1 MDQNVGAGL
10 VPARHNQKSGY
21 PQGVPLP
28 FQQGYAMPAEWG
40 PHEATWLSWPHN
52 EETWPGQLKEV
63 EEVYL
68 QMLEALLPGEKVH
81 LLVNDEFE
89 REKVSKCVASKKISE
104 KNLIYHLIPTVDA
117 WIRDYGPTFVV
128 KKNKGRQEIAA
139 VKWIFNAW
147 GGKYESLAHD
157 NSAGER
163 VVESLAMPCFRPGL
177 ILESGSIDTN
187 GERAVLITEQ
197 CLLNANRNP
206 QLSRE
211 GVEEKLRDFLGFTHF
226 IWLGDGVEGDDT
238 DGHIDDITRFVN
250 PNTVVTAVEENA
262 SDANA
267 KPLQEN
273 LKRLRRARDQNGK
286 TLNVV
291 TLPMPDRIDGSW
303 GRAPASYLNFY
314 IANGVVLVPIFGQL
328 QDQEALKILKDLFPK
343 RRIVGVHSETLV
355 LGLGGIHCVTH
366 EQPEAQ

>member
-1 MDQNVGAGL
+1 MKSTCRGEVSSPEIKNKGRGN
-10 VPARHNQKSGY
+10 PA
-21 PQGVPLP
+21 PTL

-68 QMLEALLPGEKVH
+68 QMLEALLPGEKVY
-81 LLVNDEFE
+81 LLVNDESE
-89 REKVSKCVASKKISE
+89 REKVAKRVASKKISD
-104 KNLIYHLIPTVDA
+104 KNLIYFMIPTVDA
-117 WIRDYGPTFVV
+117 WIRDYGPAFVV
-128 KKNKGRQEIAA
+128 RKIKGRQEIAA

-163 VVESLAMPCFRPGL
+163 IVESLNIPCFRPGF
-177 ILESGSIDTN
+177 ILEGGSVDTN
-187 GERAVLITEQ
+187 GEGTVLVTEQ
-197 CLLNANRNP
+197 CLLNADRNP
-206 QLSRE
+206 GLSRE
-211 GVEEKLRDFLGFTHF
+211 GVEEKLRDFLGFNHF

-250 PNTVVTAVEENA
+250 PNTIVTASEENPDDPNA
-262 SDANA
+262 S
-267 KPLQEN
+267 PLQKN
-273 LKRLRRARDQNGK
+273 LKKLRRAKDQNGK
-286 TLNVV
+286 PLNLV
-291 TLPMPDRIDGSW
+291 TLPMPGRIEGSW

-314 IANGVVLVPIFGQL
+314 IANGVVLVPIFGQPR
-328 QDQEALKILKDLFPK
+328 DWEALKILKDLFPK
-343 RRIVGVHSETLV
+343 RRIVGIRSETLV